1 MVVYLDVLFAV
12 NALMD
17 GATLLAAARLGGVQ
31 VQKMRMILSSALG
44 GGYAVLG
51 AVWPVLT
58 LAPLRLLAG
67 LGLCAAAFGG
77 ERCFARLC
85 ALYGVVSASFAGLAA
100 ALSAASGRRLLLS
113 CGYYFAVPIQV
124 LVLAAAVGYA
134 ASGILLR
141 GDAKHGALHR
151 ETETLT
157 IRFGNRQTAVRVLH
171 DTGNTLRSP
180 VTGQPVLVLEQTSL
194 GGLLPPEV
202 ERIVTRRA
210 PPEERMAQLHATDL
224 GRRFSLLPFCSIGAP
239 EGLLLAVC
247 SDSVQIGGTTYP
259 RTLVALSPGPV
270 SDGGG
275 YQALWGGTERGK
287 HEKAVQ
293 AAAGVA
299 AQSAQAG

>member
-31 VQKMRMILSSALG
+31 VRKMRLIFSAALG

-67 LGLCAAAFGG
+67 LGLCMIAFGR
-77 ERCFARLC
+77 ERHLARLC
-85 ALYGVVSASFAGLAA
+85 ILYGVVAASFAGLAA

-171 DTGNTLRSP
+171 DTGNDLLEPVSGKPVVVLERKAAECLLDTAVRQCVRAVGGSAGKSGCTLRSAAVSRGRHGWRSAAVFP
-180 VTGQPVLVLEQTSL
+180 AGQRAESGRHGTRLCVCGQCGLHRTGRVRGTYRGVK
-194 GGLLPPEV
+194 G
-202 ERIVTRRA
+202 RA
-210 PPEERMAQLHATDL
+210 
-224 GRRFSLLPFCSIGAP
+224 
-239 EGLLLAVC
+239 
-247 SDSVQIGGTTYP
+247 
-259 RTLVALSPGPV
+259 
-270 SDGGG
+270 
-275 YQALWGGTERGK
+275 K
-287 HEKAVQ
+287 
-293 AAAGVA
+293 
-299 AQSAQAG
+299 

>member
-12 NALMD
+12 NTLMD

-31 VQKMRMILSSALG
+31 VRKMRLIFSAALG

-67 LGLCAAAFGG
+67 LGLCMVAFGR
-77 ERCFARLC
+77 ERHLARLC
-85 ALYGVVSASFAGLAA
+85 VLYGVVAASFAGLAA

-134 ASGILLR
+134 ASGILLC

-157 IRFGNRQTAVRVLH
+157 IRFGTRQTAVRVLH
-171 DTGNTLRSP
+171 DTGNDLTEPVSGKPVVVLERKTAECLRSAAVSRGRHGWRSAAVFP
-180 VTGQPVLVLEQTSL
+180 AGQRAESGRHGTRLCVCGQCGLHRTGRVRGTYRGVK
-194 GGLLPPEV
+194 G
-202 ERIVTRRA
+202 RA
-210 PPEERMAQLHATDL
+210 
-224 GRRFSLLPFCSIGAP
+224 
-239 EGLLLAVC
+239 
-247 SDSVQIGGTTYP
+247 
-259 RTLVALSPGPV
+259 
-270 SDGGG
+270 
-275 YQALWGGTERGK
+275 K
-287 HEKAVQ
+287 
-293 AAAGVA
+293 
-299 AQSAQAG
+299 

>member
-31 VQKMRMILSSALG
+31 VRKMRLIFSAALG

-67 LGLCAAAFGG
+67 LGLCMIAFGR
-77 ERCFARLC
+77 ERHLARLC
-85 ALYGVVSASFAGLAA
+85 ALYGVVAASFAGLAA

-113 CGYYFAVPIQV
+113 CGYYFVVPIQV

-134 ASGILLR
+134 ASGILLC

-157 IRFGNRQTAVRVLH
+157 IRSAECLLDTKLPFGSASAQLTALPENLAARCGLLPFHAVGT
-171 DTGNTLRSP
+171 D
-180 VTGQPVLVLEQTSL
+180 
-194 GGLLPPEV
+194 GGLLLYFRPDSV
-202 ERIVTRRA
+202 LRA
-210 PPEERMAQLHATDL
+210 DGTALDCVCAV
-224 GRRFSLLPFCSIGAP
+224 SAVSIGQGAY
-239 EGLLLAVC
+239 EGL
-247 SDSVQIGGTTYP
+247 IG
-259 RTLVALSPGPV
+259 V
-270 SDGGG
+270 
-275 YQALWGGTERGK
+275 
-287 HEKAVQ
+287 
-293 AAAGVA
+293 
-299 AQSAQAG
+299 

>member
-31 VQKMRMILSSALG
+31 VRKMRLIFSAALG

-67 LGLCAAAFGG
+67 LGLCMIAFGR
-77 ERCFARLC
+77 ERHLARLC
-85 ALYGVVSASFAGLAA
+85 ALYGVVAASFAGLAA

-134 ASGILLR
+134 ASGILLC

-157 IRFGNRQTAVRVLH
+157 IRFGTRQTAVRVLH
-171 DTGNTLRSP
+171 DTGNDLRGARAQDRRVPVGHETAVRQCVRAADGSAGKSGCTLRSAAVSRGRHGWRSAAVFP
-180 VTGQPVLVLEQTSL
+180 AGQRAESGRHGTRLCVCGQCGLHRTGRVRGTYRGVK
-194 GGLLPPEV
+194 G
-202 ERIVTRRA
+202 RA
-210 PPEERMAQLHATDL
+210 
-224 GRRFSLLPFCSIGAP
+224 
-239 EGLLLAVC
+239 
-247 SDSVQIGGTTYP
+247 
-259 RTLVALSPGPV
+259 
-270 SDGGG
+270 
-275 YQALWGGTERGK
+275 K
-287 HEKAVQ
+287 
-293 AAAGVA
+293 
-299 AQSAQAG
+299 

>member
-31 VQKMRMILSSALG
+31 VRKMRLIFSAAFG

-67 LGLCAAAFGG
+67 LGLCMIAFGR
-77 ERCFARLC
+77 ERHLARLC
-85 ALYGVVSASFAGLAA
+85 ALYGVVAASFAGLAA

-113 CGYYFAVPIQV
+113 CGYYFAVPMQV

-134 ASGILLR
+134 ASGILLC

-157 IRFGNRQTAVRVLH
+157 IRFGTRQTAVRVLH
-171 DTGNTLRSP
+171 DTGNDLTEP
-180 VTGQPVLVLEQTSL
+180 VSGKPVVVLERKAAECLLDTKLPFGSASAQLTAL
-194 GGLLPPEV
+194 PENLAARCGLLPFHAVGTDGGLLLYFRPDSV
-202 ERIVTRRA
+202 LRA
-210 PPEERMAQLHATDL
+210 DGTALECVCAVSAV
-224 GRRFSLLPFCSIGAP
+224 SIGQGAY
-239 EGLLLAVC
+239 EGL
-247 SDSVQIGGTTYP
+247 IG
-259 RTLVALSPGPV
+259 V
-270 SDGGG
+270 
-275 YQALWGGTERGK
+275 
-287 HEKAVQ
+287 
-293 AAAGVA
+293 
-299 AQSAQAG
+299 

>member
-31 VQKMRMILSSALG
+31 VRKMRLIFSAALG

-67 LGLCAAAFGG
+67 LGLCMVAFGR
-77 ERCFARLC
+77 ERHLARLC
-85 ALYGVVSASFAGLAA
+85 ALYGVVAASFAGLAA

-134 ASGILLR
+134 ASGILLC

-171 DTGNTLRSP
+171 DTGNDLIEP
-180 VTGQPVLVLEQTSL
+180 VSGKPVVVIERKAAQLAALPENLAARCGLLPFHAVGTD
-194 GGLLPPEV
+194 GGLLLYFRPDSV
-202 ERIVTRRA
+202 LRA
-210 PPEERMAQLHATDL
+210 DGTALDCVCAV
-224 GRRFSLLPFCSIGAP
+224 SAVSIGQGAY
-239 EGLLLAVC
+239 EGL
-247 SDSVQIGGTTYP
+247 IG
-259 RTLVALSPGPV
+259 V
-270 SDGGG
+270 
-275 YQALWGGTERGK
+275 
-287 HEKAVQ
+287 
-293 AAAGVA
+293 
-299 AQSAQAG
+299 

>member
-31 VQKMRMILSSALG
+31 VWKMRLIFSAALG

-67 LGLCAAAFGG
+67 LGLCMIAFGR
-77 ERCFARLC
+77 ERHLARLC
-85 ALYGVVSASFAGLAA
+85 ALYGVVAASFAGLAA

-134 ASGILLR
+134 ASGILLC

-157 IRFGNRQTAVRVLH
+157 IRFGTRQTAVRVLH
-171 DTGNTLRSP
+171 DTGNDLTEPVSGKPVVVLERKTAECPAGHETAVRQCVRAADGSAGKSGCTLRSAAVSRGRHGWRSAAVFP
-180 VTGQPVLVLEQTSL
+180 AGQRAESGRHGTRLCVCGQCGLHRTGRVRGTYRGVK
-194 GGLLPPEV
+194 G
-202 ERIVTRRA
+202 RA
-210 PPEERMAQLHATDL
+210 
-224 GRRFSLLPFCSIGAP
+224 
-239 EGLLLAVC
+239 
-247 SDSVQIGGTTYP
+247 
-259 RTLVALSPGPV
+259 
-270 SDGGG
+270 
-275 YQALWGGTERGK
+275 K
-287 HEKAVQ
+287 
-293 AAAGVA
+293 
-299 AQSAQAG
+299 

>member
-12 NALMD
+12 NTLMD

-31 VQKMRMILSSALG
+31 VRKMRLIFSAALG

-67 LGLCAAAFGG
+67 LGLCMIAFGR
-77 ERCFARLC
+77 ERHLARLC
-85 ALYGVVSASFAGLAA
+85 ALYGVVAASFAGLAA

-134 ASGILLR
+134 ASGILLC

-157 IRFGNRQTAVRVLH
+157 IRFGTRQTAVRVLH
-171 DTGNTLRSP
+171 DTGNDLTEP
-180 VTGQPVLVLEQTSL
+180 VSGKPVVVLERKTAEC
-194 GGLLPPEV
+194 LLDTKLCRKIWLHAAV
-202 ERIVTRRA
+202 CCRFTRSA
-210 PPEERMAQLHATDL
+210 RMAVCCCIS
-224 GRRFSLLPFCSIGAP
+224 GRTAC
-239 EGLLLAVC
+239 
-247 SDSVQIGGTTYP
+247 
-259 RTLVALSPGPV
+259 
-270 SDGGG
+270 
-275 YQALWGGTERGK
+275 
-287 HEKAVQ
+287 
-293 AAAGVA
+293 
-299 AQSAQAG
+299 